1 MERDTY
7 DMNSLFAQLGQASDD
22 GAIARFIDAHRPL
35 ESDVQLHDA
44 VFWTSAQAGFL
55 REAILNDAEW
65 ARVVDELNSELHAR
79 H

>member
-1 MERDTY
+1 MERYAY

-22 GAIARFIDAHRPL
+22 GAIARFIDAHGPL
-35 ESDVQLHDA
+35 ESGVELHDA